1 MGFKLN
7 ATVGTAQVLRENG
20 LPVHVVR
27 RLSEARPNIGD
38 LLENREVDYVVSTS
52 TKGRQPG
59 IDEVKM
65 RRKAVDNSVTLMTA
79 LDTVRA
85 LLGCLESKRN
95 LSDIP
100 LVDITKI

>member
-1 MGFKLN
+1 
-7 ATVGTAQVLRENG
+7 
-20 LPVHVVR
+20 
-27 RLSEARPNIGD
+27 
-38 LLENREVDYVVSTS
+38 
-52 TKGRQPG
+52 
-59 IDEVKM
+59 M